1 LDVFD
6 RFVKQFSGAW
16 LCYEAAVAEY
26 AFHEGFS
33 LPKHFFHPPGLPR
46 LQDERRHE
54 VAHR

>member
-6 RFVKQFSGAW
+6 RFVEQFSSAR
-16 LCYEAAVAEY
+16 LRHEASVAEY

-33 LPKHFFHPPGLPR
+33 LPKHFFYTPR
-46 LQDERRHE
+46 FSSFQDEGGHQ